1 MALITKIRNRAGLAV
16 GLVAV
21 GLILFLVG
29 GDLLGPN
36 SIIRGNKNLYIGK
49 IAGVK
54 IKRDEYMEEVDEMKN
69 NFSVNYGRNPTEDDM
84 YTIRQQAWDY
94 MILKYAFQQQFDKL
108 GVAVPDEEVV
118 DMVQG
123 NNIDPEIRR
132 AFTNPQTGVF
142 DREQVINYL
151 QHINDMPAQQQA
163 VWYMFEKNLRPSR
176 LRMKYDNLLI
186 KSVYVT
192 DEEAKNEYEAEN
204 STADIKY
211 LYIPYYSV
219 TDSVKVTDDMLKDY
233 LSKHSDE
240 FQQEESR
247 NIRYIVFPILP
258 SPKDSMEVKKE
269 IDQIAQDLP
278 SVTDDSIYA
287 AANSDGADPYE
298 IYDPSKIPSDLR
310 DGFDNYHKG
319 EIIGPVLKNGSYIIY
334 KISDIKSDTISYAR
348 ASHILI
354 KPTDQSA
361 AAKNKAKEKAT
372 DLLNKVLHGA
382 NFAMTARQNSDDG
395 SASVGGDLGWFSEG
409 KMVKPFSDAVFSA
422 THTGIIPRLIETQF
436 GYHII
441 DVTHTKTNRLVCVA
455 TIEKVITPGDETTNR
470 VFRKADMF
478 LGNVSNYDDFVK
490 MASKDSL
497 KIKVAEKL
505 GKNDRK
511 VTGLGDAR
519 EIVSWAF
526 NKASVGQVSE
536 LFEVNDNYVAAV
548 LTKVNEKGTAK
559 FEDVK
564 GELTQKVT
572 DDLKAKIIINKLKSL
587 KGNVDDIAKSYGN
600 SAHVFSTSNLHLSSS
615 TLPNIGF
622 VPQSIGAAF
631 GLQNGD
637 MSNPIKENDGV
648 VVVQMVSL
656 TKAPAIGDYT
666 AYKNKL
672 EEQRANNM
680 SSLVTEAIKKFSDI
694 EDDRYRFF

>member
-54 IKRDEYMEEVDEMKN
+54 IKRDEYMAEVDEMKN
-69 NFSVNYGRNPTEDDM
+69 NFSINYGRNPTEDDM

-123 NNIDPEIRR
+123 NNINPEIRR
-132 AFTNPQTGVF
+132 AFTNPQTGIF
-142 DREQVINYL
+142 DREQVVNYL
-151 QHINDMPAQQQA
+151 QHINDMPTQQQA

-176 LRMKYDNLLI
+176 LRLKYDNLLI
-186 KSVYVT
+186 KSTYVT

-204 STADIKY
+204 SVAEIKY
-211 LYIPYYSV
+211 LYIPYYTV
-219 TDSVKVTDDMLKDY
+219 TDTVKVTDDMLKDY

-240 FQQEESR
+240 YKIEESR
-247 NIRYIVFPILP
+247 NISYIAFPILP
-258 SPKDSMEVKKE
+258 SPQDSMDVKKE

-287 AANSDGADPYE
+287 AANSDGSTPYAT
-298 IYDPSKIPSDLR
+298 YDPSQLPSDLR
-310 DGFDNYHKG
+310 DGFETFHKG
-319 EIIGPVLKNGSYIIY
+319 EIIGPELKNGSYVIY
-334 KISDIKSDTISYAR
+334 KIADVKEDSISFAR

-354 KPTDQSA
+354 KPADQTA
-361 AAKNKAKEKAT
+361 AAKAKAREKAT
-372 DLLNKVLHGA
+372 ELLNKVLHGA

-395 SASVGGDLGWFSEG
+395 SASVGGDLGWFSQD
-409 KMVKPFSDAVFSA
+409 KMVKPFADAVFNA
-422 THTGIIPRLIETQF
+422 NHTGVIPRLIETQF

-441 DVTHTKTNRLVCVA
+441 NVTHTKTNRMISVA
-455 TIEKVITPGDETTNR
+455 SIEKVITPGDETTNKI
-470 VFRKADMF
+470 FRKADMF

-490 MASKDSL
+490 MAAKDSL
-497 KIKVAEKL
+497 SIKVADKL

-511 VTGLGDAR
+511 VSDLGDAR
-519 EIVSWAF
+519 EIVSWAY
-526 NKASVGQVSE
+526 NKASVGQVSD
-536 LFEVNDNYVAAV
+536 LFEVNDNYVVAV
-548 LTKVNEKGTAK
+548 LTKVNEKGTAQLQ
-559 FEDVK
+559 DVK
-564 GELTQKVT
+564 DEITQKVT
-572 DDLKAKIIINKLKSL
+572 NDLKAKIIINKLNNL
-587 KGNVDDIAKSYGN
+587 KGDADAMAKNYGN
-600 SAHVFSTSNLHLSSS
+600 AAHVYSTSNLHLTSN
-615 TLPNIGF
+615 TLPNVGF
-622 VPQSIGAAF
+622 VPKSIGTAF
-631 GLQNGD
+631 GLKDGEI
-637 MSNPIKENDGV
+637 SKPIQENDGV
-648 VVVQMVSL
+648 VMVQMQAL

-672 EEQRANNM
+672 EQQRSNNT
-680 SSLVTEAIKKFSDI
+680 SYLLSETVKKFSDI
-694 EDDRYRFF
+694 EDDRYKFF